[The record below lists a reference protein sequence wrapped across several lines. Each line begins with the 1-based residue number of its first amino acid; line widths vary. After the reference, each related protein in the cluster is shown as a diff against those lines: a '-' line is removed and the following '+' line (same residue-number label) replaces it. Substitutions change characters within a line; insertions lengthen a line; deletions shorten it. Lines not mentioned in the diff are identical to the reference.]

1 VPGIRVGVLLL
12 VVLGTAACSPA
23 PPEPSREPLAE
34 FVARTLPDGPGGTLV
49 AARGDRIVHCEGFG
63 MADHQARTAATCD
76 TVYDIGSVTK
86 QFTAAAVL
94 KLEAMGELR
103 VTDPIDTHLGPVP
116 AAMRGITVHHLLTH
130 TAGLVEGLGDDYEA
144 LSREDMLAEALA
156 STPLSTPGT
165 EFSYSNVGYSMLAA
179 IVEEVSG
186 LGYEQFMARHLF
198 TPAGMT
204 STGYV
209 LPRWESE
216 RVAVEYDATGASQGR
231 PYERPWAA
239 DGPYWNLRGNGG
251 LLSSARDMFRWH
263 LALTGDAV
271 LPADAR
277 AKLFTPSVEIPD
289 EDESYA
295 YGWAIV
301 DAGTGRVAWHNG
313 GNGWAL
319 ANYARSVDGS
329 PDESVMT
336 FWVTNQAFREPGWNL
351 ESLEPGLAFGI
362 LDRLRAQPA

>member
-1 VPGIRVGVLLL
+1 
-12 VVLGTAACSPA
+12 
-23 PPEPSREPLAE
+23 
-34 FVARTLPDGPGGTLV
+34 
-49 AARGDRIVHCEGFG
+49 
-63 MADHQARTAATCD
+63 
-76 TVYDIGSVTK
+76 
-86 QFTAAAVL
+86 
-94 KLEAMGELR
+94 
-103 VTDPIDTHLGPVP
+103 
-116 AAMRGITVHHLLTH
+116 
-130 TAGLVEGLGDDYEA
+130 VEK
-144 LSREDMLAEALA
+144 
-156 STPLSTPGT
+156 
-165 EFSYSNVGYSMLAA
+165 
-179 IVEEVSG
+179 VSG
-186 LGYEQFMARHLF
+186 LGYEQFMARHMF
-198 TPAGMT
+198 APAGMT

-216 RVAVEYDATGASQGR
+216 RVAVEYDATGGSQGR

-301 DAGTGRVAWHNG
+301 DAGAGRIAWHNG

-329 PDESVMT
+329 PDEAVMT

-362 LDRLRAQPA
+362 LDRLHAQPA